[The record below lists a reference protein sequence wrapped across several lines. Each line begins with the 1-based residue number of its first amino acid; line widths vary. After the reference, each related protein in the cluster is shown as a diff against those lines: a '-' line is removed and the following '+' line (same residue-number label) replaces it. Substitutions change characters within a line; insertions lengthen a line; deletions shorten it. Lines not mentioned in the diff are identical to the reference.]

1 MPCCYCLHRPW
12 SGARVGLPIS
22 VEALTGSSYPV
33 SLGRR
38 FLRASSPERKPPPQ
52 ARFSWLAHESPLRSM
67 FERCRWRLSHSANEP
82 QNLPPMNIE
91 FEVLGHSLAPVPTH
105 FFKVV
110 LGVNPRDLEEN
121 KRNDMPP
128 SIGHVPVASKKAA
141 WPQGTPPPSVFGAFV
156 VPNKAM
162 HHNLRAES
170 FRVPLSFI
178 ELVTGIDFGVS
189 HPRTRSQLCT
199 VVNPSDK
206 RRLRCALDLMETQV

>member
-1 MPCCYCLHRPW
+1 
-12 SGARVGLPIS
+12 
-22 VEALTGSSYPV
+22 
-33 SLGRR
+33 
-38 FLRASSPERKPPPQ
+38 
-52 ARFSWLAHESPLRSM
+52 
-67 FERCRWRLSHSANEP
+67 
-82 QNLPPMNIE
+82 MNIE